1 MQNEEKKMLRRVV
14 ISSVVGSTIEW
25 YDFFLYGVLAG
36 IVLNKLYFPAHDPVV
51 STLLSYATFA
61 VGFLARPIGGI
72 IFGHFGDKLGRKQM
86 LLLTIIIMGV
96 STVLIGLVPTYA
108 QIGVAAPLIILV
120 LRILQGIGLGG
131 EWGGAILMT
140 YEYAKPSE
148 RGFYASLP
156 QVGLS
161 IGLCLATGIV
171 ALLSYLL
178 TDEQFMAWGWRIG
191 FIVSI
196 VLLFLGSWIRKNVTE
211 TPDFAKVKAE
221 QKKTPA
227 PALPIATMW
236 KNYKGNVI
244 AGLGARFIDGV
255 FFNAFAVF
263 SITYLTQI
271 MHMDKSVPL
280 LSVMLASLVLMCC
293 LPVAGHLSDKFGRPR
308 VFMAGCFLTAASAYP
323 AFWIWTNCA
332 DSPLLVCAALVI
344 PLGVFHSLV
353 YGSIAALFA
362 DLFKAEVRYTG
373 ISFVYQT
380 SGIYAA
386 GITPMVATALLK
398 LDDNGPY
405 YVAAYVMFAGIV
417 SLLSAWWI
425 LRHPAQEAIQ
435 DHGEAFDAAL
445 QPVPVTVKE
454 R

>member
-1 MQNEEKKMLRRVV
+1 MLRRVV
-14 ISSVVGSTIEW
+14 ISSVVGATIEW

-36 IVLNKLYFPAHDPVV
+36 IVLNKLYFPTHDPVV

-61 VGFLARPIGGI
+61 VGFLARPVGGV

-108 QIGVAAPLIILV
+108 QIGVAAPLLILL
-120 LRILQGIGLGG
+120 LRVLQGIGLGG

-140 YEYAKPSE
+140 YEYAKPNE
-148 RGFYASLP
+148 RGYYASLP

-161 IGLCLATGIV
+161 IGLCLATGVV
-171 ALLSYLL
+171 ALLSRTL

-191 FIVSI
+191 FILSV
-196 VLLFLGSWIRKNVTE
+196 VLLFVGSWIRKNVSE
-211 TPDFAKVKAE
+211 TPDFAKVKAK
-221 QKKTPA
+221 QKQAA

-271 MHMDKSVPL
+271 MHVEKSIAL
-280 LSVMLASLVLMCC
+280 MGVMAASIVLMFC

-308 VFMAGCFLTAASAYP
+308 IFMTGCFLTAASAYP
-323 AFWIWTNCA
+323 AFWVWTNCA
-332 DSPLLVCAALVI
+332 DNPLLICAALVI
-344 PLGVFHSLV
+344 PLGVFHSFV

-373 ISFVYQT
+373 ISFVYQM

-405 YVAAYVMFAGIV
+405 YVAAYVMFAGVI

-425 LRHPAQEAIQ
+425 LRHPAQESVEHE
-435 DHGEAFDAAL
+435 DEDMDPAL
-445 QPVPVTVKE
+445 QPAAVRVNE

>member
-14 ISSVVGSTIEW
+14 ISSVVGATIEW

-36 IVLNKLYFPAHDPVV
+36 IVLNKLYFPTHDPVV

-61 VGFLARPIGGI
+61 VGFLARPIGGV

-86 LLLTIIIMGV
+86 LLLTIAIMGV
-96 STVLIGLVPTYA
+96 STVLIGFVPTYA
-108 QIGVAAPLIILV
+108 QIGVAAPLLILL

-140 YEYAKPSE
+140 YEYAKPNE
-148 RGFYASLP
+148 RGYYASLP

-161 IGLCLATGIV
+161 IGLCLATGVV
-171 ALLSYLL
+171 ALLSHLL
-178 TDEQFMAWGWRIG
+178 NDEQFMAWGWRIG
-191 FIVSI
+191 FILSV
-196 VLLFLGSWIRKNVTE
+196 VLLFVGSWIRKNVAE
-211 TPDFAKVKAE
+211 TPDFAKAKAKM
-221 QKKTPA
+221 KKAP

-271 MHMDKSVPL
+271 MHIDKSVPL
-280 LSVMLASLVLMCC
+280 MGVMIASIVLMFC

-308 VFMAGCFLTAASAYP
+308 IFMVGCLLTAASAYP

-332 DSPLLVCAALVI
+332 DSPLLVCAALII
-344 PLGVFHSLV
+344 PLGVFHSFV

-405 YVAAYVMFAGIV
+405 YVAAYVMFAGVI

-425 LRHPAQEAIQ
+425 LRHPAQENV
-435 DHGEAFDAAL
+435 EAEDADMDPAL
-445 QPVPVTVKE
+445 QPATVAVEE